1 MIDDAVRG
9 HDLILAAARR
19 IGGAERLRALTA
31 IHYSLEGDA
40 FNGLQGYDPANLES
54 AVKSGSLLV
63 AVDSDYTNH
72 RHRRRIFQLL
82 SGGIR
87 LDAVTYFK
95 DGQIADAYPGTERMN
110 KSSGDEAA
118 LLDQVGRDNPV
129 IVAKRALEHISTAM
143 FVGQQADANELV
155 DIVELSWSA
164 DVRVRV
170 HLTASDHRIS
180 AVELAGVDPLVG
192 DDDVSYAFGGERV
205 VSGLSFPERVTLI
218 RRHQLS
224 YSANVDEVVVNH
236 APAATLFDAPPFRPL
251 DAERST
257 RALGHNAYEITGF
270 DGGTFR
276 VLFFDLGDGIVVF
289 DAPASRTRSE
299 SVANDIRKAVGDKPI
314 KYLVLS
320 HFHDDHIRG
329 IGYYIDRGVQIV
341 TTRANASIVTRYA
354 TVNSR
359 LREDLPA
366 TGRPPSFVFVDDTR
380 LALRGAGGSRLD
392 VYKLADC
399 PHTKDML
406 VAYEPAG
413 RLLAQADL
421 FVELAPYSPTSAA
434 FAAWMNTPS
443 APAVDWIVGTH
454 LATISRT
461 TFDDAGR
468 ASGPH

>member
-1 MIDDAVRG
+1 M
-9 HDLILAAARR
+9 
-19 IGGAERLRALTA
+19 
-31 IHYSLEGDA
+31 
-40 FNGLQGYDPANLES
+40 
-54 AVKSGSLLV
+54 KSGSLLV

-129 IVAKRALEHISTAM
+129 IVAKRALEHISTAL

-257 RALGHNAYEITGF
+257 RALGHNAYKITGF

-289 DAPASRTRSE
+289 DAPGSRTRSE
-299 SVANDIRKAVGDKPI
+299 SVANDIRKAVGDKPV

-359 LREDLPA
+359 LREDPPA

-380 LALRGAGGSRLD
+380 LALRGAGGSQ
-392 VYKLADC
+392 
-399 PHTKDML
+399 P
-406 VAYEPAG
+406 G
-413 RLLAQADL
+413 RIQA
-421 FVELAPYSPTSAA
+421 
-434 FAAWMNTPS
+434 
-443 APAVDWIVGTH
+443 
-454 LATISRT
+454 R
-461 TFDDAGR
+461 
-468 ASGPH
+468 